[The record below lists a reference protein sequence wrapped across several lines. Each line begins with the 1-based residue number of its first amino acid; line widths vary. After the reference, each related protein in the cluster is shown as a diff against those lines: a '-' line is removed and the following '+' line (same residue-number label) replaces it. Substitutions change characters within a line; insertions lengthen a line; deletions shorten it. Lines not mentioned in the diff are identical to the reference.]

1 MMVLMALSSITV
13 EQAKATEQTMERC
26 TQLLDY
32 LAGHVDTK
40 IRFHVS
46 NMIMNIHLDALY
58 LSELKAHSRACGHL
72 FLGWMPK
79 DDEPVCLNGAFYVS
93 TMLLWFVVA
102 SAAEVELEATFT
114 TIVKQALFFDS
125 PSATW
130 VNHNQKLLSSATMPR
145 RWESRTTPSKRQSY

>member
-1 MMVLMALSSITV
+1 
-13 EQAKATEQTMERC
+13 
-26 TQLLDY
+26 
-32 LAGHVDTK
+32 
-40 IRFHVS
+40 
-46 NMIMNIHLDALY
+46 
-58 LSELKAHSRACGHL
+58 
-72 FLGWMPK
+72 MPK